1 MTEHNLCIIPLIY
14 ALLQKF
20 LWNFKPCSGTDFAH
34 LLSIKTGAEIM
45 IVIRAIQTIIIIL
58 VISAGCG
65 KRVMLPPLIDL
76 REHEIIGIIQ
86 FNCSNE
92 GILAPLAT
100 RRFKQA
106 IRADQSMVRIIDL
119 GTEKEVLK
127 AIGSKE
133 LDQKA
138 FQDIGEKYGV
148 KTIFVGNLNVSDIR
162 PDLDIGLALKHM
174 SITGEIDVELDV
186 QMIETITG
194 ASLWNGSA
202 SATKNIGGLGI
213 IDRKNFVFNAEDPD
227 RAYGELV
234 DVLVDYLSRDFR
246 VRWVRQ

>member
-1 MTEHNLCIIPLIY
+1 MHRKVILI
-14 ALLQKF
+14 F
-20 LWNFKPCSGTDFAH
+20 
-34 LLSIKTGAEIM
+34 M
-45 IVIRAIQTIIIIL
+45 AIC
-58 VISAGCG
+58 VISAIFVGCG
-65 KRVMLPPLIDL
+65 KRVMLPPRIDL
-76 REHEIIGIIQ
+76 KEHEIIGLIQ
-86 FNCSNE
+86 FKCSNE
-92 GILAPLAT
+92 GKLAPLVT
-100 RRFKQA
+100 RRFSQA
-106 IRADQSMVRIIDL
+106 IREDQAMVRIINL

-127 AIGSKE
+127 AIGSKKF
-133 LDQKA
+133 DQKA

-213 IDRKNFVFNAEDPD
+213 IDKKHFVFNAEDPD

-234 DVLVDYLSRDFR
+234 DVLVDYLSHDFR